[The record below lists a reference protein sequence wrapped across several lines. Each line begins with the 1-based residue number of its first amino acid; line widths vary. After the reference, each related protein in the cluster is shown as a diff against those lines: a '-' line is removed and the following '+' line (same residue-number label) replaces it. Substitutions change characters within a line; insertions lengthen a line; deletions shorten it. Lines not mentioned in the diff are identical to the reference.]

1 MRHEAPPARRPALTA
16 DRWPVGAATGI
27 GSLPG
32 TDVRE
37 AMRLVLGELPALPH
51 LPELPERGPGADLLG
66 RGATML
72 SDLHVD
78 LQPSGWRLVPR
89 GGLDERRAR
98 DFLERDVDTLEELA
112 ADHDGAVKLQS
123 AGPWTLAAG
132 LELISGGG
140 KALSD
145 RGATRDLAA
154 SLADGLAAQVADVA
168 RRLPRAT
175 VVVQLDEPSLPAVLE
190 GRVPTASGFQTL
202 RRLEGVVVRDALA
215 AVLKAVSD
223 AGALTVVHCCAE
235 DAPLALIRAA
245 GADALSVDLS
255 LLRTDQYD
263 EVGEAVD
270 AGLGLVLG
278 AVPSTDPGRDVAL
291 REVLTPIRTLWR
303 HVGTSPEA
311 LAATAVVTPTCGL
324 AGASPD
330 WARRAMTLAREAG
343 RALTEAPEE
352 GSR

>member
-1 MRHEAPPARRPALTA
+1 
-16 DRWPVGAATGI
+16 
-27 GSLPG
+27 
-32 TDVRE
+32 
-37 AMRLVLGELPALPH
+37 MRLVLGELPLLPH
-51 LPELPERGPGADLLG
+51 LPELPDRGPGADLLG

-98 DFLERDVDTLEELA
+98 DFLERDVDALEELA

-132 LELISGGG
+132 LELMSGE
-140 KALSD
+140 KALGD

-154 SLADGLAAQVADVA
+154 SLADGIAAQVADVA
-168 RRLPRAT
+168 RRLPHAR

-202 RRLEGVVVRDALA
+202 RRVEGVVVRDALA
-215 AVLKAVSD
+215 AVLAAVSD
-223 AGALTVVHCCAE
+223 AGASTAIHCCAE
-235 DAPLALIRAA
+235 DAPLALLRSA
-245 GADALSVDLS
+245 GADALSLDLS

-270 AGLGLVLG
+270 AGLRLLLG
-278 AVPSTDPGRDVAL
+278 AVPSTDPGREFAL
-291 REVLTPIRTLWR
+291 REVLTPIRALW
-303 HVGTSPEA
+303 HQVGTSPEA

-343 RALTEAPEE
+343 RALSEAPEE